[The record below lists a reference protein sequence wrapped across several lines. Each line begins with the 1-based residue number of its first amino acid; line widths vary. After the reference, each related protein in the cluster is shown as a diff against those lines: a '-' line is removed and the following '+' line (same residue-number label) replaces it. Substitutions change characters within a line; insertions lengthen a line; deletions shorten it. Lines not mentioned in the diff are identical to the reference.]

1 MGTLVVSVS
10 QNAVV
15 EAESAILG
23 CDRCRR
29 GGATAPFWRVLD
41 RMRNT
46 VDTDIEV
53 VYILPILATC
63 PNCGA
68 TIDEITLVEPRENDR
83 GLSGL
88 GRLSGSK
95 SVPSA

>member
-1 MGTLVVSVS
+1 MGRLIVSVS

-15 EAESAILG
+15 QAESAILG
-23 CDRCRR
+23 CDQCRR

-41 RMRNT
+41 SIRNSS
-46 VDTDIEV
+46 DNDIKV

-63 PNCGA
+63 PSCGA
-68 TIDEITLVEPRENDR
+68 AIDEITLVEPRENER

-88 GRLSGSK
+88 SRISGSK
-95 SVPSA
+95 SIQSA

>member
-1 MGTLVVSVS
+1 MGKLVVSVS

-15 EAESAILG
+15 QAESAILG
-23 CDRCRR
+23 CDQCRR

-46 VDTDIEV
+46 SDTDIEI

-68 TIDEITLVEPRENDR
+68 AIDEITLVEPRQPSSQSATPRAVLRR
-83 GLSGL
+83 GQ
-88 GRLSGSK
+88 
-95 SVPSA
+95 

>member
-15 EAESAILG
+15 QAESAILG
-23 CDRCRR
+23 CDQCSR

-41 RMRNT
+41 RMRNSS
-46 VDTDIEV
+46 DSDIEV

-63 PNCGA
+63 PTCGA
-68 TIDEITLVEPRENDR
+68 AIDEITLVEPRENNR
-83 GLSGL
+83 GLNGL
-88 GRLSGSK
+88 NRLSGSK
-95 SVPSA
+95 SVQSA

>member
-1 MGTLVVSVS
+1 MGRLVVSVS

-23 CDRCRR
+23 CDQCRR

-41 RMRNT
+41 GMRNSF
-46 VDTDIEV
+46 DNDIEV

-68 TIDEITLVEPRENDR
+68 AIDEITLVEPRENNR
-83 GLSGL
+83 GLNGL
-88 GRLSGSK
+88 SQLSGSK
-95 SVPSA
+95 SVQSA